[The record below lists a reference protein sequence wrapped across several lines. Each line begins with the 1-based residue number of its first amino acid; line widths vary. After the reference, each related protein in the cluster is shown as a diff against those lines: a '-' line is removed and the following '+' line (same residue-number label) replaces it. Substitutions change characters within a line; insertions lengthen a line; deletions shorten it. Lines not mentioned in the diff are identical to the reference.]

1 MSNIKKPEWRKSHSD
16 GSYYVDSWSSD
27 SDKYLLRIVRVEGET
42 DKWIIDVMGLDRFL
56 VIDEVDVENVKTLA
70 KKYLIQVMEEI
81 YSTMGMKKKLNIN
94 IS

>member
-1 MSNIKKPEWRKSHSD
+1 MSNGKKPEWRKSHTD